1 MIPQIKIGGKIQ
13 IFLFLDPMMPSGG
26 HFENSKALKNIIFR
40 FLVPKLVEIM
50 SSFIFLDQIVTK
62 L

>member
-1 MIPQIKIGGKIQ
+1 
-13 IFLFLDPMMPSGG
+13 MMPSGG

-40 FLVPKLVEIM
+40 FLVPELVEIM